1 MVDFKNKFKKYLNNK
16 KTEIMKRVDYE
27 IIGKKIIVGAIV
39 FLVPLVIL
47 AGGLALINQF
57 LK

>member
-1 MVDFKNKFKKYLNNK
+1 
-16 KTEIMKRVDYE
+16 MKRVDYE
-27 IIGKKIIVGAIV
+27 IIGKKIVLGAIV

-47 AGGLALINQF
+47 AGGLALINQL

>member
-1 MVDFKNKFKKYLNNK
+1 
-16 KTEIMKRVDYE
+16 MKRIDFE

-47 AGGLALINQF
+47 AGGLALISKF

>member
-1 MVDFKNKFKKYLNNK
+1 
-16 KTEIMKRVDYE
+16 MKRVDYE
-27 IIGKKIIVGAIV
+27 IIGKKIVVGAIL
-39 FLVPLVIL
+39 FLVPLAIL

>member
-1 MVDFKNKFKKYLNNK
+1 MKLVDF
-16 KTEIMKRVDYE
+16 E
-27 IIGKKIIVGAIV
+27 IIGKKIVVGIIV

-47 AGGLALINQF
+47 AGGLALVNQI

>member
-1 MVDFKNKFKKYLNNK
+1 MKLVDF
-16 KTEIMKRVDYE
+16 E
-27 IIGKKIIVGAIV
+27 IIGKKIVVGIIV

-47 AGGLALINQF
+47 AGGLIVVNHI

>member
-1 MVDFKNKFKKYLNNK
+1 MKLIDF
-16 KTEIMKRVDYE
+16 E
-27 IIGKKIIVGAIV
+27 IIGKKIVVGAII

-47 AGGLALINQF
+47 AGGLALVNHF

>member
-1 MVDFKNKFKKYLNNK
+1 
-16 KTEIMKRVDYE
+16 MKRVDYE
-27 IIGKKIIVGAIV
+27 IIGKKIVVGIIL

-47 AGGLALINQF
+47 AGGLTIINQF

>member
-1 MVDFKNKFKKYLNNK
+1 VVDFKNKSKKHLSNK
-16 KTEIMKRVDYE
+16 KIEIMKRVDYE

>member
-1 MVDFKNKFKKYLNNK
+1 MKPIDF
-16 KTEIMKRVDYE
+16 E
-27 IIGKKIIVGAIV
+27 IIGKKIVVGIIV

-47 AGGLALINQF
+47 AGGLALVNQI

>member
-1 MVDFKNKFKKYLNNK
+1 MKLIDFQ
-16 KTEIMKRVDYE
+16 T
-27 IIGKKIIVGAIV
+27 IGKKIVVGAIV

-47 AGGLALINQF
+47 AGGLALVNQL

>member
-1 MVDFKNKFKKYLNNK
+1 MKLVDFQL
-16 KTEIMKRVDYE
+16 
-27 IIGKKIIVGAIV
+27 IGKKIVVGIIV

-47 AGGLALINQF
+47 AGGLALVNQI

>member
-1 MVDFKNKFKKYLNNK
+1 MRKA
-16 KTEIMKRVDYE
+16 DYE
-27 IIGKKIIVGAIV
+27 VIGKKIVVGIIV

-47 AGGLALINQF
+47 AGGLTLVNQI

>member
-1 MVDFKNKFKKYLNNK
+1 MKLIDF
-16 KTEIMKRVDYE
+16 E
-27 IIGKKIIVGAIV
+27 IIGKKIVVGAII

-47 AGGLALINQF
+47 TGGLALVNHF

>member
-1 MVDFKNKFKKYLNNK
+1 MTLKDF
-16 KTEIMKRVDYE
+16 E
-27 IIGKKIIVGAIV
+27 IIGKKIVIGIIV

-47 AGGLALINQF
+47 AGGLTLVNHI

>member
-1 MVDFKNKFKKYLNNK
+1 
-16 KTEIMKRVDYE
+16 MKRVDYE
-27 IIGKKIIVGAIV
+27 IIGKKIVVGAIL

-47 AGGLALINQF
+47 AGGLVLINQF

>member
-1 MVDFKNKFKKYLNNK
+1 MKLVDFEL
-16 KTEIMKRVDYE
+16 
-27 IIGKKIIVGAIV
+27 IGKKIVIGIIV

-47 AGGLALINQF
+47 AGGLALVNQI

>member
-1 MVDFKNKFKKYLNNK
+1 
-16 KTEIMKRVDYE
+16 MKRVDFE
-27 IIGKKIIVGAIV
+27 IIGKKIVVGTIV

-47 AGGLALINQF
+47 AGGLTLISKF

>member
-1 MVDFKNKFKKYLNNK
+1 
-16 KTEIMKRVDYE
+16 MKRVDYE
-27 IIGKKIIVGAIV
+27 IIGKKIVVGTIL
-39 FLVPLVIL
+39 FLVPLAIL